1 VNLDWQVRPLD
12 DLVHQIRVRT
22 TARPAM
28 IAVNG
33 HSSSGKTT
41 LARRLTAALD
51 CSDVL
56 HTDDI
61 AWHQGVFAWDALL
74 INDVLPVVRSGRP
87 LRYRPPAWKQRRRE
101 GSVEL
106 AGELD
111 FLIIEGVGASQPSV
125 RHELDVVI
133 WVETDEPT
141 RAARDAR
148 RIDAGET
155 APSGYLRWMA
165 EENAYVAQH
174 QPWLDADFLIEGG
187 DSIDHDRNAEVVLAG
202 RS

>member
-1 VNLDWQVRPLD
+1 MNHDWRVAPLD
-12 DLVHQIRVRT
+12 DLVQAISVRA
-22 TARPAM
+22 TARPAV

-41 LARRLTAALD
+41 LAWRLAAALD
-51 CSDVL
+51 SSDVL

-61 AWHQGVFAWDALL
+61 AWYQGVFTWDVLL
-74 INDVLPVVRSGRP
+74 INDVLPVVRSRRR
-87 LRYRPPAWKQRRRE
+87 LRYRPPAWEQRERD
-101 GSVEL
+101 GAVEL
-106 AGELD
+106 AGALD

-125 RHELDVVI
+125 RGEVDVVI

-141 RAARDAR
+141 RSARDAV
-148 RIDAGET
+148 RIAAGENT
-155 APSGYLRWMA
+155 PSGFLRWMA
-165 EENAYVAQH
+165 EENAYVAEY

-187 DSIDHDRNAEVVLAG
+187 DSIAHDRDTEVVLAG

>member
-1 VNLDWQVRPLD
+1 MKLDWRVVPLD
-12 DLVHQIRVRT
+12 DLARQIGVRA
-22 TARPAM
+22 TARPAI

-41 LARRLTAALD
+41 VARRLAAALD
-51 CSDVL
+51 SCDVL

-61 AWHQGVFAWDALL
+61 AWHQGVFAWDGLL

-87 LRYRPPAWKQRRRE
+87 LRYRPPAWEQRRRD
-101 GSVEL
+101 GAIEL
-106 AGELD
+106 AGDLD

-125 RHELDVVI
+125 RGDLDVVI

-141 RAARDAR
+141 RSARDAA
-148 RIDAGET
+148 RIAAGENT
-155 APSGYLRWMA
+155 PSGLLRWMA
-165 EENAYVAQH
+165 EENAYVTER

-187 DSIDHDRNAEVVLAG
+187 DSIAHDRDTEVVFAG